1 MRQVFTLFLILVATN
16 ISAQKEGYQIFDSK
30 GRKVSYEKM
39 YKLLSK
45 KDIVFFG
52 ELHDNPIAHWLELE
66 ITKDLDRDNKLI
78 LGAEMLEADVQEH
91 IDAYLQDELEYDTLD
106 SIGRFWKNFKT
117 DYGPI
122 LAYAKE
128 KDIPVVATNI
138 PRKFAKLVNK
148 GGFEAL
154 DSLSAEEK
162 SWIAPLPIQ
171 FEPELPVYQEML
183 EMMGDHG
190 SPKIIMAQAIKDATM
205 AHFILEN
212 YKEGHLL
219 LHINGS
225 YHSDNYTSILWYLD
239 QKETDLNIGTI
250 STVSQKNV
258 NSLMEKNK
266 GTADFIICVDNDMTK
281 TY

>member
-1 MRQVFTLFLILVATN
+1 M
-16 ISAQKEGYQIFDSK
+16 
-30 GRKVSYEKM
+30 
-39 YKLLSK
+39 
-45 KDIVFFG
+45 
-52 ELHDNPIAHWLELE
+52 ELE
-66 ITKDLDRDNKLI
+66 ITQDLNGDSNLI
-78 LGAEMLEADVQEH
+78 LGAEMLEADIQEH
-91 IDAYLQDELEYDTLD
+91 VNAYLKGDLEYDSLD
-106 SIGRFWKNFKT
+106 SLGRFWKNFKS

-122 LAYAKE
+122 LDYAKE
-128 KDIPVVATNI
+128 NDIPVIATNI
-138 PRKFAKLVNK
+138 PRKFAKLVNRE
-148 GGFEAL
+148 GFEAL

-171 FEPELPVYQEML
+171 FDPELPVYQEML

-212 YKEGHLL
+212 YKEDHIL

-239 QKETDLNIGTI
+239 QEETDLKIGTI

-258 NSLMEKNK
+258 HSLMEKNK
-266 GTADFIICVDNDMTK
+266 GKADFIICVDADMTK

>member
-1 MRQVFTLFLILVATN
+1 MRQVFTIIIFLS
-16 ISAQKEGYQIFDSK
+16 SAVVFSQKEAYKIFDSK

-39 YKLLSK
+39 YKELSK

-66 ITKDLDRDNKLI
+66 ITQDLNADSNLI
-78 LGAEMLEADVQEH
+78 LGAEMLEADIQEH
-91 IDAYLQDELEYDTLD
+91 VNAYLKGDLEYDSLD
-106 SIGRFWKNFKT
+106 SLGRFWKNFKS

-122 LAYAKE
+122 LDYAKE
-128 KDIPVVATNI
+128 NDIPVIATNI

-148 GGFEAL
+148 EGFEAL

-171 FEPELPVYQEML
+171 FDPELPVYQEML

-212 YKEGHLL
+212 YKEDHIL

-239 QKETDLNIGTI
+239 QEETDLKIGTI

-258 NSLMEKNK
+258 HSLMEKNK
-266 GTADFIICVDNDMTK
+266 GKADFIICVDADMTK